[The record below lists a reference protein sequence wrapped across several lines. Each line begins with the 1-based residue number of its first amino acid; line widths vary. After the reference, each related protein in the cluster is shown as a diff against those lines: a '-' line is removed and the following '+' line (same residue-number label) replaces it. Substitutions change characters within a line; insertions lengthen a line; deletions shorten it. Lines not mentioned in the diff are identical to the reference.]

1 MAAGAG
7 GLAWLIGAVITA
19 VKARS
24 GLALTTAGGL
34 SVAGSIGELF
44 HIDPLRAQA
53 VRISPLSDP
62 EALETAVRAIH
73 WMMGVSDGDVIGP
86 RELRNWNYFHYNPMK
101 GQAWWTRTYSSSKSK
116 RSSFRRGAGRG
127 FGRGWNRARQ
137 TRELGR

>member
-7 GLAWLIGAVITA
+7 GLAWLIGAVIQA
-19 VKARS
+19 VKSKA
-24 GLALTTAGGL
+24 GVTLATTGGL

-62 EALETAVRAIH
+62 EALETAARAIH

-86 RELRNWNYFHYNPMK
+86 RDLKHWNYFHYNPMK
-101 GQAWWTRTYSSSKSK
+101 GQAWWTRSYRSSKSMK
-116 RSSFRRGAGRG
+116 TSRRRGFGRG
-127 FGRGWNRARQ
+127 FGRGLRRAKV
-137 TRELGR
+137 GY

>member
-34 SVAGSIGELF
+34 SVAGSVGELF
-44 HIDPLRAQA
+44 HIDQLRAQA
-53 VRISPLSDP
+53 VRISPLSDG
-62 EALETAVRAIH
+62 EALETAARAIH

-86 RELRNWNYFHYNPMK
+86 RDIKRWNYFHYNPMK
-101 GQAWWTRTYSSSKSK
+101 GQAWWTSTYRSSKSK
-116 RSSFRRGAGRG
+116 RAASRRGYGRG
-127 FGRGWNRARQ
+127 FGRGLRRAKV
-137 TRELGR
+137 GY